1 MHDVIQQ
8 TLETA
13 AINSALVRATA
24 AFFASAGVFVLG
36 ALWLFVLVRH
46 RAVPCTQLFGGWAS
60 EGGARAEYG
69 LVVA

>member
-8 TLETA
+8 TLEAA

-24 AFFASAGVFVLG
+24 AFFASSGVFVLG
-36 ALWLFVLVRH
+36 ALWLVLVRH